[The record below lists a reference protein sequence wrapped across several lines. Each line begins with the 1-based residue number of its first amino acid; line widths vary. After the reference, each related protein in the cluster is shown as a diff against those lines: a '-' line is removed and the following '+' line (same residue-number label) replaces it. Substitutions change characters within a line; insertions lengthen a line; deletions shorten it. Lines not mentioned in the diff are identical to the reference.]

1 MRDFEEVVIKKDENI
16 GLFKKDFEILGLEY
30 EELNLSF
37 IDVSFQMKELYDLFV
52 VKEIEF
58 NVLKVSIED

>member
-52 VKEIEF
+52 VKEIEL

>member
-30 EELNLSF
+30 EEINLSF
-37 IDVSFQMKELYDLFV
+37 IDVSF
-52 VKEIEF
+52 
-58 NVLKVSIED
+58 